1 MKHLFIVNPAAGR
14 KNQTDFVVKSVK
26 TAFSG
31 RDGEEFEIYVTKA
44 PRDAESVIRARAL
57 STDAGALRVYACGG
71 DGTLNE
77 CVNGAAGLKNVSV
90 THFPCGTG
98 NDFIKTFGGD
108 RSLFFEMDRL
118 IDGFTR
124 PIDIISAAGRCS
136 INICSVGIDARIG
149 VNVHKYSG
157 IPLIGGAFGYIVST
171 AAEFLKGV
179 SRPMR
184 VRCGAWGY
192 SGEVALVC
200 VCNGRFYGGGFKP
213 VPDAMPDD
221 GVLDV
226 IIVPKISRLDFI
238 RIIGD
243 YARGRAYKHPDK
255 IIRLRE
261 DSVSVTAKEDFIIN
275 FDGEAVYGAA
285 AHFELIPGGLSFCFP
300 RGLTFFKETQEEKA
314 VTV

>member
-14 KNQTDFVVKSVK
+14 KNRTEFVIKSVE

-31 RDGEEFEIYVTKA
+31 RDGEEFEIYITKA
-44 PRDAESVIRARAL
+44 PRDAEGFIRAAAL
-57 STDAGALRVYACGG
+57 GGKELRVYACGG

-77 CVNGAAGLKNVSV
+77 CVNGAAGLPNVSV

-98 NDFIKTFGGD
+98 NDFIRTFGVGAD
-108 RSLFFEMDRL
+108 LFFDMDRL

-124 PIDIISAAGRCS
+124 PIDIVAVSGRLG

-149 VNVHKYSG
+149 VNVHKYSR
-157 IPLIGGAFGYIVST
+157 IPLIGGVFGYVIST

-179 SRPMR
+179 SRPMN

-192 SGEVALVC
+192 SGEVTLIC
-200 VCNGRFYGGGFKP
+200 VCNGRYYGGGFNP

-221 GVLDV
+221 GALDV
-226 IIVPKISRLDFI
+226 IIVPKVSRLDFI
-238 RIIGD
+238 RIVGD
-243 YARGRAYKHPDK
+243 YAKGRAYKHPDK
-255 IIRLRE
+255 IIRLRG
-261 DSVSVTAKEDFIIN
+261 DSVSVTAKESFIIN
-275 FDGEAVYGAA
+275 LDGEAVTGSA
-285 AHFELIPGGLSFCFP
+285 AHFELVPGSLNFCFP
-300 RGLTFFKETQEEKA
+300 RGLTFFEETREKKA